1 MPWQLVL
8 ASGAAIGIVIWRI
21 LLAITA
27 RGGARS
33 GDTSRRLRQ
42 VMSQNDAFRVER
54 SDEPW
59 DGVERPAGLLG
70 NTDGF

>member
-1 MPWQLVL
+1 MSWQLMIP
-8 ASGAAIGIVIWRI
+8 SGVAIGIVIWRI
-21 LLAITA
+21 LVAITA
-27 RGGARS
+27 EGGARS
-33 GDTSRRLRQ
+33 GDTSRRLGQ
-42 VMSQNDAFRVER
+42 VISQNEAFRAER